1 MLTLFSAGSWCDTPP
16 AAQQLSMAAVGGA
29 SAGAEQAP
37 RIVVEA
43 ESVAAAASAAQ
54 PEAGFEI
61 VSKQSVDV
69 KDVEKKKEDN
79 TENVEET
86 AKPQTD
92 DEGSQRKKSIV
103 DISVIK
109 ENTGVQNEE
118 NLEKSIAAMPGM
130 TKSISKEILKV
141 ADESGLKEIA
151 ASLDTTSSGE
161 AEDGSMIDI
170 SVVEEEDQGAGA
182 GEVLVAELLEDGE
195 EVSLVPGRDEAVVE
209 VTLEMRHA
217 IPLLSALVALAA
229 AIYAFINYTNI

>member
-1 MLTLFSAGSWCDTPP
+1 MTHPS
-16 AAQQLSMAAVGGA
+16 QLSMAAVGGS
-29 SAGAEQAP
+29 SAGAEQTP
-37 RIVVEA
+37 RIVVEE
-43 ESVAAAASAAQ
+43 ESVADK

-92 DEGSQRKKSIV
+92 DEGSQGKKSIV

-161 AEDGSMIDI
+161 AEDGSVIDI
-170 SVVEEEDQGAGA
+170 SVVEEEEQGAGA

-195 EVSLVPGRDEAVVE
+195 DASLVPGRDEAVVE

-217 IPLLSALVALAA
+217 IPLISALVALAA

>member
-1 MLTLFSAGSWCDTPP
+1 
-16 AAQQLSMAAVGGA
+16 MAAVGGS

-43 ESVAAAASAAQ
+43 ESVAAQ

-161 AEDGSMIDI
+161 AEDGSVIDI
-170 SVVEEEDQGAGA
+170 SVVEEEEQGAG

-195 EVSLVPGRDEAVVE
+195 DASLVPGRDEAVVE

>member
-1 MLTLFSAGSWCDTPP
+1 MTRFAAGSWCDTPP
-16 AAQQLSMAAVGGA
+16 ANSAQQLTMSAVGGA

-43 ESVAAAASAAQ
+43 ESAEAAASAAQ

-79 TENVEET
+79 TEKVEET

-161 AEDGSMIDI
+161 AEDGSMVDI
-170 SVVEEEDQGAGA
+170 SVVEEEDQGAA

-195 EVSLVPGRDEAVVE
+195 EGSLVPGRDEAVVE

>member
-1 MLTLFSAGSWCDTPP
+1 
-16 AAQQLSMAAVGGA
+16 MAAVGGS

-43 ESVAAAASAAQ
+43 ESVAASADK

-69 KDVEKKKEDN
+69 KDVEKKEDN

-151 ASLDTTSSGE
+151 ASLDTTSTGE
-161 AEDGSMIDI
+161 AEDGSVIDI
-170 SVVEEEDQGAGA
+170 SVVEEEEQGAGA

-195 EVSLVPGRDEAVVE
+195 DASLVPGRDEAVVE

-217 IPLLSALVALAA
+217 IPLISALVALAA

>member
-1 MLTLFSAGSWCDTPP
+1 MTHPQLT
-16 AAQQLSMAAVGGA
+16 MAAVGGA

-43 ESVAAAASAAQ
+43 ESAAASAPQ

-182 GEVLVAELLEDGE
+182 GSVLVAELLEDGE

>member
-1 MLTLFSAGSWCDTPP
+1 
-16 AAQQLSMAAVGGA
+16 MAAVGGA

-37 RIVVEA
+37 RIVVEE
-43 ESVAAAASAAQ
+43 ESAAVAALAAQ

>member
-1 MLTLFSAGSWCDTPP
+1 
-16 AAQQLSMAAVGGA
+16 MAAVGGS
-29 SAGAEQAP
+29 SAGAEQTP
-37 RIVVEA
+37 RIVVEE
-43 ESVAAAASAAQ
+43 ESVADK

-161 AEDGSMIDI
+161 AEDGSVIDI
-170 SVVEEEDQGAGA
+170 SVVEEEEQGAGA
-182 GEVLVAELLEDGE
+182 GSVLVAELLEDGE

>member
-1 MLTLFSAGSWCDTPP
+1 
-16 AAQQLSMAAVGGA
+16 MASVGGA
-29 SAGAEQAP
+29 SAGAEQTP
-37 RIVVEA
+37 RIVVEE
-43 ESVAAAASAAQ
+43 ESVAASADK

-161 AEDGSMIDI
+161 AEDGSVIDI
-170 SVVEEEDQGAGA
+170 SVVEEEEQGAG

-195 EVSLVPGRDEAVVE
+195 EVTLVPGRDEAVVE

-217 IPLLSALVALAA
+217 IPLISALVALAA

>member
-1 MLTLFSAGSWCDTPP
+1 
-16 AAQQLSMAAVGGA
+16 
-29 SAGAEQAP
+29 
-37 RIVVEA
+37 
-43 ESVAAAASAAQ
+43 
-54 PEAGFEI
+54 
-61 VSKQSVDV
+61 
-69 KDVEKKKEDN
+69 
-79 TENVEET
+79 
-86 AKPQTD
+86 
-92 DEGSQRKKSIV
+92 
-103 DISVIK
+103 
-109 ENTGVQNEE
+109 
-118 NLEKSIAAMPGM
+118 M

-170 SVVEEEDQGAGA
+170 SVVEEEDQGAG

-195 EVSLVPGRDEAVVE
+195 EMSLVPGRDEAVVE

>member
-1 MLTLFSAGSWCDTPP
+1 
-16 AAQQLSMAAVGGA
+16 MAAVGGS

-43 ESVAAAASAAQ
+43 ESAAASADK

-92 DEGSQRKKSIV
+92 EEGSQRKKSIV

-109 ENTGVQNEE
+109 ENMGVQNEE

-151 ASLDTTSSGE
+151 ASLDITSSGE
-161 AEDGSMIDI
+161 AEDGSVIDI
-170 SVVEEEDQGAGA
+170 SVVEEEG

-195 EVSLVPGRDEAVVE
+195 EGSLVPGRDEAVVE

-217 IPLLSALVALAA
+217 IPLISALVALAA

>member
-1 MLTLFSAGSWCDTPP
+1 
-16 AAQQLSMAAVGGA
+16 MAAVGGS
-29 SAGAEQAP
+29 SAGAEQTP
-37 RIVVEA
+37 RIVVEE
-43 ESVAAAASAAQ
+43 ESVADK

-161 AEDGSMIDI
+161 AEDGSVIDI
-170 SVVEEEDQGAGA
+170 SVVEEEEQGAGA

-195 EVSLVPGRDEAVVE
+195 DASLVPGRDEAVVE

-217 IPLLSALVALAA
+217 IPLISALVALAA

>member
-1 MLTLFSAGSWCDTPP
+1 
-16 AAQQLSMAAVGGA
+16 MAAVGGS

-37 RIVVEA
+37 RIVVEE
-43 ESVAAAASAAQ
+43 ESVADK

-69 KDVEKKKEDN
+69 KDVEKRKEDN

-151 ASLDTTSSGE
+151 ASLDTTSTGE
-161 AEDGSMIDI
+161 AEDGSVIDI
-170 SVVEEEDQGAGA
+170 SVVEEEEQGAGA

-195 EVSLVPGRDEAVVE
+195 DASLVPGRDEAVVE

-217 IPLLSALVALAA
+217 IPLISALVALAA

>member
-1 MLTLFSAGSWCDTPP
+1 
-16 AAQQLSMAAVGGA
+16 MAAVGGA

-37 RIVVEA
+37 RIVVEE
-43 ESVAAAASAAQ
+43 ESAAASADK

-69 KDVEKKKEDN
+69 KDVEKKEDS

-92 DEGSQRKKSIV
+92 DEGSQGKKSIV

-130 TKSISKEILKV
+130 TKSISKEVLKV

-161 AEDGSMIDI
+161 AEDGSVIDI
-170 SVVEEEDQGAGA
+170 SVVEEEEQGAGA

-195 EVSLVPGRDEAVVE
+195 DASLVPGRDEAVVE

-217 IPLLSALVALAA
+217 IPLISALVALAA

>member
-1 MLTLFSAGSWCDTPP
+1 
-16 AAQQLSMAAVGGA
+16 MAAVGGS

-37 RIVVEA
+37 RIVVEE
-43 ESVAAAASAAQ
+43 ESVAAATSADK

-151 ASLDTTSSGE
+151 ASLDTTSSSGE
-161 AEDGSMIDI
+161 AEDGSVIDI
-170 SVVEEEDQGAGA
+170 SVVEEEEQGAGA

>member
-1 MLTLFSAGSWCDTPP
+1 
-16 AAQQLSMAAVGGA
+16 MAAVGGS
-29 SAGAEQAP
+29 SAGAEQTP
-37 RIVVEA
+37 RIVVEE
-43 ESVAAAASAAQ
+43 ESVADK

-61 VSKQSVDV
+61 VSKQSVDA
-69 KDVEKKKEDN
+69 KDVEKKNEDN

-109 ENTGVQNEE
+109 ENTGVQNKE

-151 ASLDTTSSGE
+151 ASLDITSSGE

-170 SVVEEEDQGAGA
+170 SVVEEEEQGAGA

-195 EVSLVPGRDEAVVE
+195 DASLVPGRDEAVVE

-217 IPLLSALVALAA
+217 IPLISALVALAA

>member
-1 MLTLFSAGSWCDTPP
+1 
-16 AAQQLSMAAVGGA
+16 MAAVGGS
-29 SAGAEQAP
+29 SAGAEQTP
-37 RIVVEA
+37 RIVVEE
-43 ESVAAAASAAQ
+43 ESVADK

-69 KDVEKKKEDN
+69 KDVEKRKEDN

-161 AEDGSMIDI
+161 AEDGSVIDI
-170 SVVEEEDQGAGA
+170 SVVEEEEQGAGA
-182 GEVLVAELLEDGE
+182 GSVLVAELLEDGE

-217 IPLLSALVALAA
+217 IPLISALVALAA

>member
-1 MLTLFSAGSWCDTPP
+1 
-16 AAQQLSMAAVGGA
+16 MAAVGGS
-29 SAGAEQAP
+29 SAGAEQTP
-37 RIVVEA
+37 RIVVEE
-43 ESVAAAASAAQ
+43 ESVADK

-69 KDVEKKKEDN
+69 KDVEKRKEDN

-170 SVVEEEDQGAGA
+170 SVVEEEEQGAGA

-195 EVSLVPGRDEAVVE
+195 DASLVPGRDEAVVE

>member
-1 MLTLFSAGSWCDTPP
+1 
-16 AAQQLSMAAVGGA
+16 MAAVGGS
-29 SAGAEQAP
+29 SAGAEQTP
-37 RIVVEA
+37 RIVVEE
-43 ESVAAAASAAQ
+43 ESVADK

-69 KDVEKKKEDN
+69 KDVEKRKEDN

-170 SVVEEEDQGAGA
+170 SVVEEEEGAGA

-195 EVSLVPGRDEAVVE
+195 EVTLVPGQDEAVVE

-217 IPLLSALVALAA
+217 IPLISALVALAA

>member
-1 MLTLFSAGSWCDTPP
+1 MTHPS
-16 AAQQLSMAAVGGA
+16 QLSMAAVGGS
-29 SAGAEQAP
+29 SAGAEQTP
-37 RIVVEA
+37 RIVVEE
-43 ESVAAAASAAQ
+43 ESVADK

-92 DEGSQRKKSIV
+92 DEGSQGKKSIV

-170 SVVEEEDQGAGA
+170 SVVEEEAGS
-182 GEVLVAELLEDGE
+182 VLVAELLEDGE
-195 EVSLVPGRDEAVVE
+195 DASLVPGRDEAVVE

-217 IPLLSALVALAA
+217 IPLISALVALAA

>member
-1 MLTLFSAGSWCDTPP
+1 
-16 AAQQLSMAAVGGA
+16 MAAVGGS

-37 RIVVEA
+37 RIVVEE
-43 ESVAAAASAAQ
+43 ESVAAAASADK

-130 TKSISKEILKV
+130 TKSISKEILQV

-161 AEDGSMIDI
+161 AEDGSVIDI
-170 SVVEEEDQGAGA
+170 SVVEEEEQGAG

-195 EVSLVPGRDEAVVE
+195 DASLVPGRDEAVVE

-217 IPLLSALVALAA
+217 IPLISALVALAA

>member
-1 MLTLFSAGSWCDTPP
+1 
-16 AAQQLSMAAVGGA
+16 MAAVGGA

-43 ESVAAAASAAQ
+43 ESVAASAPQ

-79 TENVEET
+79 TEKVEET

-170 SVVEEEDQGAGA
+170 SVVEEEDQGAG

>member
-1 MLTLFSAGSWCDTPP
+1 
-16 AAQQLSMAAVGGA
+16 MAAVGGS
-29 SAGAEQAP
+29 SAGAEQTP
-37 RIVVEA
+37 RIVVEE
-43 ESVAAAASAAQ
+43 ESVAASADK

-92 DEGSQRKKSIV
+92 DEGSQGKKSIV

-161 AEDGSMIDI
+161 AEDGSVIDI
-170 SVVEEEDQGAGA
+170 SVVEEEEQGAG

-195 EVSLVPGRDEAVVE
+195 EVTLVPGRDEAVVE

-217 IPLLSALVALAA
+217 IPLISALVALAA

>member
-16 AAQQLSMAAVGGA
+16 AAEQLSMAAVGGA

-43 ESVAAAASAAQ
+43 ESAAAAASAPQ

-170 SVVEEEDQGAGA
+170 SVVEEEDAGA
-182 GEVLVAELLEDGE
+182 GSVLVAELLEDGE

>member
-1 MLTLFSAGSWCDTPP
+1 MTHP
-16 AAQQLSMAAVGGA
+16 QLSMAAVGGS
-29 SAGAEQAP
+29 SAGAEQTP
-37 RIVVEA
+37 RIVVEE
-43 ESVAAAASAAQ
+43 ESVADK

-69 KDVEKKKEDN
+69 KDVEKKEDN

-151 ASLDTTSSGE
+151 ASLDTTSTGE
-161 AEDGSMIDI
+161 AEDGSVIDI
-170 SVVEEEDQGAGA
+170 SVVEEEEQGAGA

-217 IPLLSALVALAA
+217 IPLISALVALAA

>member
-1 MLTLFSAGSWCDTPP
+1 
-16 AAQQLSMAAVGGA
+16 MAAVGGA

-54 PEAGFEI
+54 SEAGFEI

-79 TENVEET
+79 TEKVEET

-182 GEVLVAELLEDGE
+182 GSVLVAELLEDGE

>member
-1 MLTLFSAGSWCDTPP
+1 
-16 AAQQLSMAAVGGA
+16 MAAVGGS
-29 SAGAEQAP
+29 SAGAEQTP
-37 RIVVEA
+37 RIVVEE
-43 ESVAAAASAAQ
+43 ESVADK

-61 VSKQSVDV
+61 VSKQSVDA
-69 KDVEKKKEDN
+69 KDVEKKNEDN

-161 AEDGSMIDI
+161 AEDGSVIDI
-170 SVVEEEDQGAGA
+170 SVVEEEEQGAGA

>member
-1 MLTLFSAGSWCDTPP
+1 
-16 AAQQLSMAAVGGA
+16 MAAVGGS
-29 SAGAEQAP
+29 SAGAEQTP
-37 RIVVEA
+37 RIVVEE
-43 ESVAAAASAAQ
+43 ESVADK

-69 KDVEKKKEDN
+69 KDVEKRKEDN

-92 DEGSQRKKSIV
+92 DEGSQGKKSIV

-161 AEDGSMIDI
+161 AEDGSVIDI
-170 SVVEEEDQGAGA
+170 SVVEEEEQGAGA

-195 EVSLVPGRDEAVVE
+195 EGSLVPGRDEAVVE

-217 IPLLSALVALAA
+217 IPLISALVALAA

>member
-1 MLTLFSAGSWCDTPP
+1 MTHPS
-16 AAQQLSMAAVGGA
+16 QLSMAAVGGS

-37 RIVVEA
+37 RIVVEE
-43 ESVAAAASAAQ
+43 ESVAASADK

-69 KDVEKKKEDN
+69 KDVEKRKEDN

-92 DEGSQRKKSIV
+92 DEGSQGKKSIV

-161 AEDGSMIDI
+161 AEDGSVIDI
-170 SVVEEEDQGAGA
+170 SVKKRPAAPDASSIDSGAR
-182 GEVLVAELLEDGE
+182 
-195 EVSLVPGRDEAVVE
+195 GR
-209 VTLEMRHA
+209 
-217 IPLLSALVALAA
+217 PP
-229 AIYAFINYTNI
+229 

>member
-1 MLTLFSAGSWCDTPP
+1 MLTRFAAGSWCDTPP
-16 AAQQLSMAAVGGA
+16 AAQQLTMAAVGGA

-43 ESVAAAASAAQ
+43 ESVAAAASAPQ